1 MRTLHILILTLLPS
15 SVFADPGHL
24 DLSFGDHRGFIP
36 SYQEL
41 FSELIQQQDGKLV
54 TASCK
59 SDPEFGDCSFLVTR
73 YNIDGSIDTSFNET
87 GSITITNGS
96 GGDSLIASAESIKQ
110 QSDGKLIVLGYFNGG
125 TGYVLKRFNTDGSL
139 DTTFNSIGTVSINTP
154 PYTSLIIGYLMLQ
167 ADGNIVISG
176 QLNSIGSSINHLFL
190 SRYLPDGIMDTSFG
204 NNGVVLKQQV
214 PMGGITQPVMQQSD
228 GKIIVLHP
236 YISGGADR
244 FNSDGSSDLAFGDNG
259 YAAGGLDRTTAM
271 LLQPDGKIILI
282 GSNYGVNISITRI
295 NTDGTT
301 DTDFGDNG
309 FLNIILDDVQIYA
322 RTGVL
327 QPNGKIIAVA
337 ANSHDKPGV
346 TLVRINPD
354 GTLDTGFDEDGIMEV
369 KQLNPS
375 AQYIDANLSMI
386 QSDSRLL
393 IAGMFVKAGEELG
406 NGYIARILTDEEDYT
421 GDDRNNEQ
429 GKCVTTA
436 DMDGDG
442 TADLIVGAPF
452 ANATVGASTIKR
464 AGTIKI
470 ISGKDHTIIRRIKGS
485 ISNEN
490 LGSALASVPDQDS
503 DNIPDILIGEPK
515 QNRVSLYS
523 GATGERIKTLIQ
535 VTGFKQFGAAIA
547 TGDVTN
553 DGIADIV
560 IGAPG
565 SNTIMLYDGSTVF
578 NPGNPI
584 PLYSR
589 TGEPGLFGASV
600 AIDKQKRLLV
610 GSPARKILSSITG
623 RYLSNAGVVEV
634 FDGSSGSNDAI
645 FILQG
650 ENKNERFG
658 SSISIVNSDGNWLIG
673 SPGFNKGSLAG
684 TGIVELFSNVDASP
698 ITASFGNAA
707 GDGFGSSID
716 ASSDINA
723 DGISDLV
730 VGSAKSDVS
739 KVVNGQYTLIK
750 ASGRVNIIS
759 GADALQ

>member
-1 MRTLHILILTLLPS
+1 MRTLHILIFTLLSS

-36 SYQEL
+36 SYQE
-41 FSELIQQQDGKLV
+41 FIREIIQQQDGKLV

-87 GSITITNGS
+87 GSITISNGI
-96 GGDSLIASAESIKQ
+96 GGDGLVAYADSIKQ
-110 QSDGKLIVLGYFNGG
+110 QDDGKLIVLGYYSGWF
-125 TGYVLKRFNTDGSL
+125 LKRFNLDGTVDSSFNVISTYGGDDSYLMLQNDGKLVLSSTYFFSGKRYLRLARYLSDGSL
-139 DTTFNSIGTVSINTP
+139 DPNFGDSGIVDKE
-154 PYTSLIIGYLMLQ
+154 IIASWG
-167 ADGNIVISG
+167 
-176 QLNSIGSSINHLFL
+176 
-190 SRYLPDGIMDTSFG
+190 
-204 NNGVVLKQQV
+204 KQTAVQ
-214 PMGGITQPVMQQSD
+214 QPD
-228 GKIIVLHP
+228 GKIVVLIP
-236 YISGGADR
+236 KEIGAYR
-244 FNSDGSSDLAFGDNG
+244 FNSDGSPDLAFGNSG
-259 YAAGGLDRTTAM
+259 KAISGLETSTEI

-406 NGYIARILTDEEDYT
+406 NGYIARILTDEDDYG
-421 GDDRNNEQ
+421 GDNRNDEQ
-429 GKCVTTA
+429 GKCVATA
-436 DMDGDG
+436 DIDDDG

-547 TGDVTN
+547 TGDVTS
-553 DGIADIV
+553 DGIPDIV

-589 TGEPGLFGASV
+589 TGAPGLFGASV

-658 SSISIVNSDGNWLIG
+658 SSISVVNSDGNWLIG
-673 SPGFNKGSLAG
+673 SPGFNKGPLAG

-716 ASSDINA
+716 ASSDIDA